1 MSAGLRADHVG
12 SLLRPPELLAAR
24 EAFAAGGID
33 KASLRAAEDAAI
45 AQALAMQRDAGLRVF
60 SDGEYR
66 RRSFLSELAESCDG
80 FTDGHSEMM
89 WHGQDARP
97 ELSTDRQSTSKVAGG
112 RLRKRRRMTAHE
124 AGYLREHAPGTF
136 KITMPDL
143 SYFPLASWQQEVS
156 EDAYPRREDMLD
168 DLADILRDEVTALIA
183 DGVSYIQLDSVGFTT
198 LVDLEQRDWLAAT
211 GTDPDSYVRA
221 AVAAEERCLQ
231 GLQREGVT
239 IAMHMCRGNSR
250 NRWLASGSYDRIAA
264 EVFARVPVDRWLLEY
279 DSERA
284 GGFEPLA
291 HMPAGR
297 TVVLGLVS
305 TKTSELE
312 DADELA
318 RRVEQA
324 ARYVPPENLA
334 ISPQCGFASVAE
346 GNALTW
352 DDQRR
357 KLELVVRT
365 ADRLWG

>member
-1 MSAGLRADHVG
+1 MNAGPRADHVG

-24 EAFAAGGID
+24 AEFAAGSID
-33 KASLRAAEDAAI
+33 RDSLRAAEDTAI
-45 AQALAMQRDAGLRVF
+45 TQALAMQRDVGLQIF

-80 FTDGHSEMM
+80 FTDGHSEMT
-89 WHGQDARP
+89 WHGDDARP
-97 ELSTDRQSTSKVAGG
+97 ELSADKQSTSKVVGG
-112 RLRKRRRMTAHE
+112 RLRKRRQMTADE
-124 AGYLREHAPGTF
+124 AGFLQEYAPGTF

-143 SYFPLASWQQEVS
+143 SYFPLASWQEGVS
-156 EDAYPRREDMLD
+156 DTAYPRREDMLD
-168 DLADILRDEVTALIA
+168 DLAEILRDEVTALIA
-183 DGVSYIQLDSVGFTT
+183 DGVRYIQLDSVGFTT
-198 LVDLEQRDWLAAT
+198 LVDIEQRERLAAT
-211 GTDPDSYVRA
+211 GTDPDAYVRA
-221 AVAAEERCLQ
+221 AVAAEERCLRD
-231 GLQREGVT
+231 LPRDGVT

-250 NRWLASGSYDRIAA
+250 NRWLASGSYDKIAA

-279 DSERA
+279 DTERA

-297 TVVLGLVS
+297 TVVLGLIS
-305 TKTSELE
+305 TKTPELE

-318 RRVEQA
+318 SRVEQA
-324 ARYVPPENLA
+324 ARYVPAENLA
-334 ISPQCGFASVAE
+334 VSPQCGFASVAE